1 MPVVLGLVR
10 SHQVFLRSAELLKIE
25 PPNLAQRSRES
36 DTTAG
41 QALVAGSIRGSEFN
55 KERDGQRNHAGW
67 HRAVAGRGHLT

>member
-41 QALVAGSIRGSEFN
+41 QALVAGSIRGSEF
-55 KERDGQRNHAGW
+55 KRNVMGSETMPAGTEQW
-67 HRAVAGRGHLT
+67 LDMDT